1 MEKENTMVKSIIT
14 IIVAIILLVI
24 AVKLVSWAVY
34 KLLPIAIV
42 IIAAY
47 IVYKVVTSRKN

>member
-34 KLLPIAIV
+34 KLLPIGIV

>member
-24 AVKLVSWAVY
+24 VVKLVSWAVY
-34 KLLPIAIV
+34 KLLPIGIV